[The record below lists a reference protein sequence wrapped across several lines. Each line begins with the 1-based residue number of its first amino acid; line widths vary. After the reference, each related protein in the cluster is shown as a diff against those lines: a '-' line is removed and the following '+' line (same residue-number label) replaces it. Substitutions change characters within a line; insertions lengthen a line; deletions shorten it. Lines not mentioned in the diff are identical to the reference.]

1 MLRLGWVLAVSGSAA
16 GAQQALSLKD
26 AVERALTTH
35 PLLAAS
41 SQRLAVSSGL
51 LRQASLRPNPRATLQ
66 TENWRRQG
74 VPAFRPADDTDTFA
88 FLTQPLETAGKRR
101 HRMEL
106 AEAGARRTEL
116 ERELLRKQIAARV
129 RSAYW
134 NAAGAQRIYELLLED
149 RAKFQQIVEYHELR
163 VREGAMAEADLLKVR
178 LEGERLAVAA
188 NAAALDAERARIQ
201 LFREMGQTEFP
212 EARLTE
218 PLELDAA
225 AVTADVSTALEN
237 RTEMKLARQA
247 REQALAGVRLQQALA
262 RPDLELVLGY
272 KRTAGFHTALGGF
285 QFALPFNNRNQGN
298 IAASEAEVRV
308 ADSELA
314 ATAAL
319 VRAEVRAALTE
330 VEMRRKQ
337 LTGLLRALMEHAA
350 ESSRIALAAYQEGG
364 ADLLRLLDAER
375 VRIEAQALYYRTL
388 SEYRQS
394 VAALEAAMGIAP

>member
-1 MLRLGWVLAVSGSAA
+1 
-16 GAQQALSLKD
+16 
-26 AVERALTTH
+26 
-35 PLLAAS
+35 
-41 SQRLAVSSGL
+41 
-51 LRQASLRPNPRATLQ
+51 
-66 TENWRRQG
+66 
-74 VPAFRPADDTDTFA
+74 
-88 FLTQPLETAGKRR
+88 
-101 HRMEL
+101 
-106 AEAGARRTEL
+106 
-116 ERELLRKQIAARV
+116 
-129 RSAYW
+129 
-134 NAAGAQRIYELLLED
+134 
-149 RAKFQQIVEYHELR
+149 
-163 VREGAMAEADLLKVR
+163 MAEADLLKVR
-178 LEGERLAVAA
+178 LEGERLSVAA

-225 AVTADVSTALEN
+225 AVTADVSAALEN